1 MTIASQL
8 NTHTLLPIFFFFFIL
23 QLDPQSLFLLTWL
36 ELNSANRDPWGK
48 VVDLSEGEETILSL
62 SLFLLF
68 CVVASLLR
76 ASWYLNR

>member
-8 NTHTLLPIFFFFFIL
+8 NTYTLLPYFFFLIL
-23 QLDPQSLFLLTWL
+23 QLGPQSLFLLTWL
-36 ELNSANRDPWGK
+36 ELNSASRDPWGK

-62 SLFLLF
+62 SLSFFLF

-76 ASWYLNR
+76 ASWYLSR